1 MNCIKCNKEMKF
13 FKHNRF
19 GFFKCSKCSDVIH
32 NTKKPRL
39 EIKHNP
45 KTGSMNSDF
54 LQNKLFNFKIY
65 PHIHTMGLL
74 RPEEVDIGFIE
85 DYIEREAYDLINYNL
100 SILLQNKKY

>member
-32 NTKKPRL
+32 NTKKSR
-39 EIKHNP
+39 I
-45 KTGSMNSDF
+45 D
-54 LQNKLFNFKIY
+54 KLSEFNFKIY

-74 RPEEVDIGFIE
+74 RPEEVDIGFID